1 MQAQP
6 GPLLLELVES
16 LGLPGPL
23 LLGLAG
29 LVVEELGLLLLEVQ
43 FEGLE
48 PELWPLEQPE
58 QELGF
63 EGLAEPLEQ
72 PEQPEQE
79 LGLAAAAE
87 AEAEAE
93 FAAMGFLTPLCFLF
107 WAA

>member
-6 GPLLLELVES
+6 GPLLLE
-16 LGLPGPL
+16 
-23 LLGLAG
+23 LAG

-63 EGLAEPLEQ
+63 A
-72 PEQPEQE
+72 
-79 LGLAAAAE
+79 
-87 AEAEAE
+87 AEAE